1 MAEDIETLTID
12 ARRYAKD
19 IILQVDVR
27 VVNLRMVRLQIRLAL
42 WLCRIAV
49 WLGGI
54 GLEINQDVGVLIT
67 ESDSEYDE
75 FLKQEKQEIDEI
87 LEQLDG

>member
-1 MAEDIETLTID
+1 MAEDAKTITID
-12 ARRYAKD
+12 ARKYAED
-19 IILQVDVR
+19 IVLKVDVR
-27 VVNLRMVRLQIRLAL
+27 IVNLKTVVFRIRLAL

-67 ESDSEYDE
+67 DE
-75 FLKQEKQEIDEI
+75 NKRELGSNDTKIMPKRT
-87 LEQLDG
+87 